1 MLGWYRPRHQSLS
14 IRAEKVLGVLISVI
28 SWLIILRKNSDLLTR
43 FIILDANRILSHFN
57 KFATLMARGNFC
69 WACAMLVVQVRVSI
83 HSTALLQTV
92 ANRYTIRVIRP
103 GIAQVCAAVYIV
115 ITTINI
121 IRVLITQVFAA
132 LEFTITDTIFVHWPE
147 VVFATCCA

>member
-1 MLGWYRPRHQSLS
+1 
-14 IRAEKVLGVLISVI
+14 
-28 SWLIILRKNSDLLTR
+28 
-43 FIILDANRILSHFN
+43 
-57 KFATLMARGNFC
+57 MARGNFC

-92 ANRYTIRVIRP
+92 ANRYTIRVFRP

-147 VVFATCCA
+147 VFFATCCA